1 VRLRANRPPVLR
13 AFVLALVALGAV
25 VAPTP
30 AHAEA
35 ERVVLAGVPDNLADA
50 TSTVLVPWHIEI
62 VRTGQHLTA
71 DPDQARRDARS
82 MAARDRA
89 GAVVWLAPTPQGPT
103 LWVYDASSQQVLSR
117 PLASAPP
124 FDEPMAASVALSIK
138 TMLRHSSVAPPAERI
153 AAPAEPIAAPAEPIA
168 PPAEPIAAPAEPIA
182 PPGPRALRPYMLS
195 ARASLRLP
203 APPLDPEE
211 PGVEPRL
218 GLGATWWP
226 AFVPGRHGV
235 GIEVELGPGLFV
247 SKSGFRGRFH
257 DVTASL
263 AVHRHITLGQWLGGR
278 AAIVPALG
286 LGLHITRLTGELQ
299 SERGSAGI
307 THVIP
312 SADAGI
318 DVRAR
323 LSRVFEVGAG
333 LRASLM
339 TRTHDYEVDM
349 RPVSSSPVFL
359 MTLGITISVLP

>member
-1 VRLRANRPPVLR
+1 VRRRSNRAPVPL
-13 AFVLALVALGAV
+13 ALLLALLALVTHA
-25 VAPTP
+25 AP
-30 AHAEA
+30 ARAEA

-62 VRTGQHLTA
+62 VRTDQILTA
-71 DPDQARRDARS
+71 DRDQAPRDARS
-82 MAARDRA
+82 MAERVRA

-103 LWVYDASSQQVLSR
+103 LWVYDASSQQAHSR

-124 FDEPMAASVALSIK
+124 FDEPTAASVALSIK

-153 AAPAEPIAAPAEPIA
+153 APAQRISTPDGLSA
-168 PPAEPIAAPAEPIA
+168 PPAQRIATPDA
-182 PPGPRALRPYMLS
+182 PPRPRALRPYTLS
-195 ARASLRLP
+195 ARASLRVP
-203 APPLDPEE
+203 APAPDPEG

-226 AFVPGRHGV
+226 AFVPGRHGAS
-235 GIEVELGPGLFV
+235 IEVELGPGLLV

-263 AVHRHITLGQWLGGR
+263 AAHRHIALGQWLGGR
-278 AAIVPALG
+278 AALVPALG
-286 LGLHITRLTGELQ
+286 LGLHITRLAGALQ
-299 SERGSAGI
+299 SEGGSTGI

-323 LSRVFEVGAG
+323 LGRVLEIGAG

-339 TRTHDYEVDM
+339 TRTHDYDVDM
-349 RPVSSSPVFL
+349 RPVSSSPAFL
-359 MTLGITISVLP
+359 MTAGITVSVSP

>member
-1 VRLRANRPPVLR
+1 MPRALARAPVRERPPGNPL
-13 AFVLALVALGAV
+13 LALLALLALGVA
-25 VAPTP
+25 VAPAP

-35 ERVVLAGVPDNLADA
+35 ERVVLAGVPDNLAGA

-62 VRTGQHLTA
+62 VRTDQILTA
-71 DPDQARRDARS
+71 DPDQAPRDARS
-82 MAARDRA
+82 MAERARA
-89 GAVVWLAPTPQGPT
+89 GAVVWLAPTPQGPA

-124 FDEPMAASVALSIK
+124 FDEPTAASVALSIK

-153 AAPAEPIAAPAEPIA
+153 APPAQPGASRAGHGPAPAHPQ
-168 PPAEPIAAPAEPIA
+168 
-182 PPGPRALRPYMLS
+182 ALRPYTLS
-195 ARASLRLP
+195 ARASLRVP
-203 APPLDPEE
+203 APAPDPDESRI
-211 PGVEPRL
+211 EPRL

-235 GIEVELGPGLFV
+235 GIEIELGPGLFV
-247 SKSGFRGRFH
+247 SKSGFRGRFR

-263 AVHRHITLGQWLGGR
+263 AVHRHIALGQWLGGR
-278 AAIVPALG
+278 AALVPALG
-286 LGLHITRLTGELQ
+286 LGLHITRLAGDLQ
-299 SERGSAGI
+299 SERASADV
-307 THVIP
+307 THVLP

-323 LSRVFEVGAG
+323 LSRVLEVGAG

-349 RPVSSSPVFL
+349 RPVSSSPAFL
-359 MTLGITISVLP
+359 MTAGITVSVLP